1 MNPATTPIR
10 IFLVEAQREY
20 EAGQF
25 AEAKR
30 GQICAFLIAIIA
42 FSLAAYLSMNGHE
55 WTGSFVGVSGVG
67 SIVATFIAGRQQEA
81 REARRE
87 QDDQKRPADNKASR
101 RKK

>member
-1 MNPATTPIR
+1 
-10 IFLVEAQREY
+10 
-20 EAGQF
+20 
-25 AEAKR
+25 
-30 GQICAFLIAIIA
+30 
-42 FSLAAYLSMNGHE
+42 MNGHE